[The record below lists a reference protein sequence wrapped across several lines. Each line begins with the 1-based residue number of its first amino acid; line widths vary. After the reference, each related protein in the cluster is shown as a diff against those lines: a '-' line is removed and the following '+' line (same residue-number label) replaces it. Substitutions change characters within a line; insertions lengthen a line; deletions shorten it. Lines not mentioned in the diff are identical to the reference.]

1 MFEQEK
7 IAVSRLRQAYNLSAT
22 EADNLVLSLWPSK
35 AFPLELW
42 QEAHETYWRSFA
54 ERNASLYGLE
64 IPSLP
69 EVGDAQTFNSYLLS
83 CDVMLF
89 FQKLSRCIH
98 VHALELG
105 LRHILENSHD
115 EPDAVFPEER
125 QTLLNALSKSL
136 GYQPVEYDQSMR
148 KEDDGFQE
156 DSPAFIPVSYYH
168 IISRIFL
175 NTILVDRTAAI
186 RLLHEYPWQE
196 VKGLTRAVVEAAL
209 KPDSSSSSLPPV
221 ESNPSAE
228 TVTEVLAEDGKLVF
242 RVPAA
247 LWQGKPDPAVR
258 DAMKASYP
266 RAVIAYVL
274 LHWCG
279 PGSPGPDHKT
289 PQGRKTHVGR
299 LLAEKEYRDEKS
311 YRNQVDTL
319 LKEADAYTILQA

>member
-125 QTLLNALSKSL
+125 QTLLDALSKSL

-221 ESNPSAE
+221 ESN
-228 TVTEVLAEDGKLVF
+228 L
-242 RVPAA
+242 R
-247 LWQGKPDPAVR
+247 QKPLR
-258 DAMKASYP
+258 RS
-266 RAVIAYVL
+266 
-274 LHWCG
+274 
-279 PGSPGPDHKT
+279 
-289 PQGRKTHVGR
+289 
-299 LLAEKEYRDEKS
+299 
-311 YRNQVDTL
+311 
-319 LKEADAYTILQA
+319 